1 MARAPAKRKAAA
13 KKAKEKGNDVPPPI
27 PPASTNSPASKKQP
41 SPRNKNLTQTS
52 SAPTSPTRNT
62 RSNTNPEDLLT
73 PKQPPKIPT
82 TDTGDDD
89 AHEMDNARQTDNA
102 TTTDVNQDGVTTAA
116 KPASASV
123 TPTKSPPSNGDSP
136 TQDYDED
143 SSVEEI
149 TKVQVEL
156 PPPSINDNASFE
168 DLFPFVTNKSQV
180 SSPNKGN
187 PASKEVFLETYK
199 DFKAYLLGTKQNKMP
214 SIQHKKSIGQIYI
227 ARDGTSSGG

>member
-1 MARAPAKRKAAA
+1 MPPKKTAKATKKATAKKKAAA
-13 KKAKEKGNDVPPPI
+13 KKATPK
-27 PPASTNSPASKKQP
+27 
-41 SPRNKNLTQTS
+41 QTS

-62 RSNTNPEDLLT
+62 RSNTTEGQLFTPE
-73 PKQPPKIPT
+73 QPPKIPT

-143 SSVEEI
+143 SSSSEEI

-180 SSPNKGN
+180 SSTNKGN

>member
-1 MARAPAKRKAAA
+1 MPTRKKKAEQATKTATAKKKAPAKKATP
-13 KKAKEKGNDVPPPI
+13 K
-27 PPASTNSPASKKQP
+27 
-41 SPRNKNLTQTS
+41 QTS

-62 RSNTNPEDLLT
+62 RSNTTEGQLFTPE
-73 PKQPPKIPT
+73 QPPKIPT

-102 TTTDVNQDGVTTAA
+102 TTTDVNQDGVTTAS

-168 DLFPFVTNKSQV
+168 DLFPFVTDKSQV

>member
-1 MARAPAKRKAAA
+1 MTCTGLSGTVAAAFQVAPLRCCHNNMFAYNKMPPKRVAKATKPNKKAAT
-13 KKAKEKGNDVPPPI
+13 KKATPK
-27 PPASTNSPASKKQP
+27 
-41 SPRNKNLTQTS
+41 QTS
-52 SAPTSPTRNT
+52 SAPTSPSRNT
-62 RSNTNPEDLLT
+62 RSNTTEGQLFTPE
-73 PKQPPKIPT
+73 QPPKIPT
-82 TDTGDDD
+82 TDTGNDD

-187 PASKEVFLETYK
+187 VLVGRSFWGPT
-199 DFKAYLLGTKQNKMP
+199 
-214 SIQHKKSIGQIYI
+214 
-227 ARDGTSSGG
+227 RTSRRTC